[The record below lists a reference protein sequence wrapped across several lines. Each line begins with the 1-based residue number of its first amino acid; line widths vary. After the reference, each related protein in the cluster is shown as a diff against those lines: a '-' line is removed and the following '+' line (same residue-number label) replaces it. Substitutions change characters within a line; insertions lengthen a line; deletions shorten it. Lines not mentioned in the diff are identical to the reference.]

1 MLSLCFIILLKTKC
15 DIMNDENI
23 LNEVHS
29 TFNHSKATRNLY
41 KQAVKKYT
49 NFFGMSMGELIEE
62 AETEEDSG
70 VRWKRRTIK
79 RRLINYRQYLLENH
93 CINTV
98 LTLMRPILVIY
109 KYFEIEIH
117 ELPKLNRKQAIKP
130 EPIRFKDLPDK
141 EIIRE
146 AVNISDPK
154 MKAIILFMCS
164 SGCARRETLNLTI
177 QDYIDALKEY
187 TNKKDIYDIL
197 EDLEGDRDIIPTFN
211 VRRQKTDKYYT
222 TYCSPE
228 AVLAINSYLLSR
240 EDELEPAS
248 PLFKIHENYL
258 TRMFE
263 RINDDLNLGRKGSF
277 NRFRSHMLRKF
288 HASALYNDGMSRDNV
303 NDLQG
308 KAKNKT
314 DDAYFMTNPEDLKY
328 EYIKHLHAVT
338 INKEVEKLS
347 IKSPEYIKLEK
358 EKDYYKNKVDT
369 LSGKVDF
376 LMEHVLEGESE
387 SS

>member
-1 MLSLCFIILLKTKC
+1 MNTYHLLSLSFIILLKTKC
-15 DIMNDENI
+15 DIMNDDNI

-29 TFNHSKATRNLY
+29 TFNHSKATRRLY

-49 NFFGMSMGELIEE
+49 NFFGMSLDELIEE
-62 AETEEDSG
+62 AEKEEDSG

-79 RRLINYRQYLLENH
+79 RRIINYRQYLLENH

-117 ELPKLNRKQAIKP
+117 ELSKLNRKQAIKP

-187 TNKKDIYDIL
+187 TNKKDIYAIL

-222 TYCSPE
+222 FQLMDHKQQQYLQE
-228 AVLAINSYLLSR
+228 FLLA
-240 EDELEPAS
+240 
-248 PLFKIHENYL
+248 
-258 TRMFE
+258 
-263 RINDDLNLGRKGSF
+263 
-277 NRFRSHMLRKF
+277 RSHKQQSYCWMSMIRLQP
-288 HASALYNDGMSRDNV
+288 SQALYQQVM
-303 NDLQG
+303 
-308 KAKNKT
+308 KC
-314 DDAYFMTNPEDLKY
+314 
-328 EYIKHLHAVT
+328 
-338 INKEVEKLS
+338 
-347 IKSPEYIKLEK
+347 
-358 EKDYYKNKVDT
+358 
-369 LSGKVDF
+369 
-376 LMEHVLEGESE
+376 
-387 SS
+387 

>member
-1 MLSLCFIILLKTKC
+1 
-15 DIMNDENI
+15 MNDENI
-23 LNEVHS
+23 LDEVHS
-29 TFNHSKATRNLY
+29 TFNHSKATRRLY

-49 NFFGMSMGELIEE
+49 NFFDMSLGELIEE
-62 AETEEDSG
+62 AEKEEDSG

-187 TNKKDIYDIL
+187 TNKKDIYAIL

-240 EDELEPAS
+240 EDELEPTS

-328 EYIKHLHAVT
+328 EYVRHLHAVT

-347 IKSPEYIKLEK
+347 IKSPEYIKMEK

-376 LMEHVLEGESE
+376 LMEHVLDGEIE
-387 SS
+387 SP